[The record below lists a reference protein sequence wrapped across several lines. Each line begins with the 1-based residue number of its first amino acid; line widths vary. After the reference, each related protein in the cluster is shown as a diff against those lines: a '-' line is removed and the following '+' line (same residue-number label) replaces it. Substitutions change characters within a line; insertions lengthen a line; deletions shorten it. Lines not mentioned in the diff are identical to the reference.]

1 MPPENVGPEEYG
13 CPWQTI
19 SRLYELL
26 AQVCAALGL
35 NSVSALFYSL
45 SVQSV
50 MHLPP
55 GALVATLAPL
65 LALRTTLTVPTR
77 ARRLSRSAAAPRCCQ
92 HASHTAC
99 MQRMYWRTS
108 WIRCS
113 QAPRR

>member
-1 MPPENVGPEEYG
+1 MRVQTLMPPENMGQEEFG

-26 AQVCAALGL
+26 AQVSAALGL

-55 GALVATLAPL
+55 CASLHRLMCSFAACVPL
-65 LALRTTLTVPTR
+65 FGCP
-77 ARRLSRSAAAPRCCQ
+77 
-92 HASHTAC
+92 
-99 MQRMYWRTS
+99 Y
-108 WIRCS
+108 
-113 QAPRR
+113 